1 MLHATLE
8 LRKGGAVEVTRELVL
23 PAAPDEVWEELT
35 DPERLEEWFASEVE
49 LDLEEGGEGHFRW
62 ENGEERHAVVE
73 TVEEGRHLAY
83 TWRDEEG
90 RETHVDFTIEE
101 ADAGTRVV
109 VTESAPIAEWGT
121 ALELRAFAYAAA

>member
-1 MLHATLE
+1 M
-8 LRKGGAVEVTRELVL
+8 EVTRELVL

-35 DPERLEEWFASEVE
+35 DPERLEKWFATEVE
-49 LDLEEGGEGHFRW
+49 LDLEEGGAGHFRW

-73 TVEEGRHLAY
+73 TVEEGRRLGY

-90 RETHVDFTIEE
+90 RETHVDFTLEE
-101 ADAGTRVV
+101 AETGTRVV
-109 VTESAPIAEWGT
+109 VTESAPVAEWGT